1 MNLGRCPVCH
11 AHLDLEAIVQDDAG
25 RELLALLAAI
35 DAETA
40 RPLVGYIGLF
50 RPEKQD
56 LRNARALQLARDV
69 LALAAPG
76 PRLAAALIE
85 TVEAIRAKGPGAPL
99 KNHNY
104 LRRVL
109 DNTPDA
115 PAASQPAAPRRGAG
129 SKTAAAFA
137 ALENLK

>member
-11 AHLDLEAIVQDDAG
+11 AHLDLEAMVQDDAG
-25 RELLALLAAI
+25 RELLALLATL
-35 DAETA
+35 DADIA
-40 RPLVGYIGLF
+40 RPLVSYLGLF

-56 LRNARALQLARDV
+56 LRNVRALQLARDT
-69 LALAAPG
+69 LALCAPG

-85 TVEAIRAKGPGAPL
+85 TVENIRAKGPGAPL

-109 DNTPDA
+109 DNTPDIPAAAPVARKTA
-115 PAASQPAAPRRGAG
+115 PA
-129 SKTAAAFA
+129 SKTAAALA
-137 ALENLK
+137 ALEHIK

>member
-11 AHLDLEAIVQDDAG
+11 SHISLEAIVQDDAG
-25 RELLALLAAI
+25 RELLALLAAL
-35 DAETA
+35 DADVA
-40 RPLVGYIGLF
+40 RPLVAYLGLF

-56 LRNARALQLARDV
+56 LRNVRALQLARDV
-69 LALAAPG
+69 LALCAPG
-76 PRLAAALIE
+76 PRLAQALTE
-85 TVEAIRAKGPGAPL
+85 TVESLRAKAGPTL

-109 DNTPDA
+109 DNTPQPLNAVA
-115 PAASQPAAPRRGAG
+115 PAPRATPRA
-129 SKTAAAFA
+129 SKTADALN

>member
-11 AHLDLEAIVQDDAG
+11 SHISLEAIVQDDAG
-25 RELLALLAAI
+25 RELLALLAAL
-35 DAETA
+35 DADLA
-40 RPLVGYIGLF
+40 RPLVAYIGLF

-56 LRNARALQLARDV
+56 LRNLRALQLARDV
-69 LALAAPG
+69 LAMPATSPQQ
-76 PRLAAALIE
+76 RAAALAE
-85 TVEAIRAKGPGAPL
+85 TVESLRAKAGPPL

-109 DNTPDA
+109 ENTPD
-115 PAASQPAAPRRGAG
+115 QPAALAPAKRLPPRA
-129 SKTAAAFA
+129 SKTADALD